1 MSKVCFIVGHGKS
14 KSGGYDPG
22 ATVNGYHEYRI
33 AKEIAE
39 YAQTYYNANFTEH
52 ADIMNADA
60 SLYLSDRIKKVNQM
74 GYDFVAEIHLNAA
87 LTAGGGTG
95 TECYYHKGNEKG
107 RAYADAICKE
117 ISAAL
122 GVTQRSN
129 GIDDGGDKIKLNS
142 AGNDYFAIIRETP
155 CTTVLVECVFINT
168 PADLEKVS
176 TPDGQAACGAAI
188 AEAVAKVRGAKR
200 KEISAGS
207 SASGNIYRVQVGA
220 YRKLENAE
228 AMLRKVKAAGFADA
242 FIKSV

>member
-1 MSKVCFIVGHGKS
+1 MNKICFIVGHGKG
-14 KSGGYDPG
+14 KSGVYDPG
-22 ATVNGYHEYRI
+22 ATANGYHEYRI

-39 YAQTYYNANFTEH
+39 YAQTYYNANFVEQ
-52 ADIMNADA
+52 ADVMNQNAD
-60 SLYLSDRIKKVNQM
+60 LYLTERIKKVNQM

-87 LTAGGGTG
+87 LTAGGTG

-107 RAYADAICKE
+107 KAYADAICKE

-122 GVTQRSN
+122 GISQRSN
-129 GIDDGGDKIKLNS
+129 GVDDGGDKIKLNS

-155 CTTVLVECVFINT
+155 CTAVLVECVFISN
-168 PADLEKVS
+168 ASDLEKVS

-207 SASGNIYRVQVGA
+207 SASGSIYRVQVGA
-220 YRKLENAE
+220 FRERANAE
-228 AMLRKVKAAGFADA
+228 AMLQKIKDAGFADA
-242 FIKSV
+242 FIKEN